1 MSDLWAKAI
10 QQTTNALSANDI
22 LPNEKLIGNILRVYA
37 SVLGLDC
44 DTDEYREAV
53 RRLRDMFLAKI
64 PEGTTLTDNGE
75 TNWREWLPEMKQD
88 GLVPQRWLHTSN
100 TYRRNR
106 TPTSFSFNHWI
117 SPRIGCSACSLTHG
131 AITPPYGVKGSFW
144 AMYNP
149 ARLVHTWH

>member
-88 GLVPQRWLHTSN
+88 GLVPQRWFAYQQYLQEKQL
-100 TYRRNR
+100 
-106 TPTSFSFNHWI
+106 
-117 SPRIGCSACSLTHG
+117 SLIH
-131 AITPPYGVKGSFW
+131 I
-144 AMYNP
+144 
-149 ARLVHTWH
+149 

>member
-64 PEGTTLTDNGE
+64 PEGTTLTENGE

-88 GLVPQRWLHTSN
+88 GLVPQRWFAYQQYLQEKQN
-100 TYRRNR
+100 AD
-106 TPTSFSFNHWI
+106 FI
-117 SPRIGCSACSLTHG
+117 QLQSLDKYGSG
-131 AITPPYGVKGSFW
+131 AR
-144 AMYNP
+144 P
-149 ARLVHTWH
+149 AL